1 MSESLSPTHCLLW
14 VGGIN
19 SGFRRGRDALDIL
32 LFDQFGNY
40 VVQRLFSVAIE
51 VYEGRRVGD
60 KTWFGTIATRVMQSE
75 ASLRRYSSGKKL
87 LRMVQDVLKQC
98 AFSSQPPQTHLL
110 SASTARQPP
119 ITAVYPSMMPMHTA
133 PTPYSEPVMMYQ
145 LQAPAASYQSMLPPP
160 VSVPFSLPITMQ
172 QAVDGW
178 CPFG

>member
-1 MSESLSPTHCLLW
+1 MSESPSPTYCLW
-14 VGGIN
+14 AGVIN

-60 KTWFGTIATRVMQSE
+60 KTWYSTIATRVMRSE

-87 LRMVQDVLKQC
+87 LRMVQDVLKQP
-98 AFSSQPPQTHLL
+98 FSSQPPPTYLL

-119 ITAVYPSMMPMHTA
+119 ITAVYPSMPMHTV
-133 PTPYSEPVMMYQ
+133 PTPYSELQPVMMYQ
-145 LQAPAASYQSMLPPP
+145 SMPPPP